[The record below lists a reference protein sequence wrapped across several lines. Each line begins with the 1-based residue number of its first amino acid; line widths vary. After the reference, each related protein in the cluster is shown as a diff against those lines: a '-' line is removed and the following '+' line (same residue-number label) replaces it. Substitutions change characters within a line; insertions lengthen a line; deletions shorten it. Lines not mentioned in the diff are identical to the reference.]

1 MSFHDEHAMLEEAS
15 ERPLPLPASMGERG
29 RRTGENSLRFI
40 EPETLLQ
47 TPRLVL
53 EPLQIAH
60 ALALYEPLQAALIY
74 DYIPETPPASVEVLA
89 TRYQRLSS
97 RKSPDEQEA
106 WLNWAMRERKEDRYV
121 GLLQATVSP
130 DATAYL
136 AYIVFPAFWR
146 RGYAKEGC
154 GRILDLL
161 FGVYQVHTI
170 SAEIDTRNTAS
181 IHLIESLG
189 FQRVATTLNAD
200 FFKGATSHEYRYEL
214 RSPFSAVQHE
224 LR

>member
-1 MSFHDEHAMLEEAS
+1 MRLIDPEA
-15 ERPLPLPASMGERG
+15 
-29 RRTGENSLRFI
+29 
-40 EPETLLQ
+40 LLQ
-47 TPRLVL
+47 TPRLLL

-60 ALALYEPLQAALIY
+60 ALALYEPLQAASIY
-74 DYIPETPPASVEVLA
+74 DYIPETPPASVEVLS

-97 RKSPDEQEA
+97 RKSPDEQEV
-106 WLNWAMRERKEDRYV
+106 WLNWVMRVRREDRYV
-121 GLLQATVSP
+121 GLLQATVFP
-130 DATAYL
+130 DATSYL
-136 AYIVFPAFWR
+136 AYMVFRAFWR

-161 FGVYQVHTI
+161 FGVYQVHTV

-181 IHLIESLG
+181 IYLIESLG

-200 FFKGATSHEYRYEL
+200 FFNGATSHEYRYEL
-214 RSPFSAVQHE
+214 RSPFSTLQHE

>member
-1 MSFHDEHAMLEEAS
+1 MLRVILAIEMTIDRHISHSPWEKDEKEQ
-15 ERPLPLPASMGERG
+15 
-29 RRTGENSLRFI
+29 GENALCFI
-40 EPETLLQ
+40 EPEALLE

-60 ALALYEPLQAALIY
+60 ALALYKPLQAETIY
-74 DYIPETPPASVEVLA
+74 DYIPENPPASVEVLA
-89 TRYQRLSS
+89 TRYQRLSF
-97 RKSPDEQEA
+97 RKSPDEQQA
-106 WLNWAMRERKEDRYV
+106 WLNWAMRERREDRYV
-121 GLLQATVSP
+121 GILQATVYP

-154 GRILDLL
+154 ERILHLL
-161 FGVYQVHTI
+161 FEDYQVRTV

-189 FQRVATTLNAD
+189 FQRMATTLNAD

-214 RSPFSAVQHE
+214 RSPFSTVQHE
-224 LR
+224 LT